1 MTLDFKYQSQMVMM
15 VMMVVLQVMEAMIQL
30 VVELEVLYRQETIP
44 QVEMEL
50 HK

>member
-1 MTLDFKYQSQMVMM
+1 MTLDFKYQSQMVMQG
-15 VMMVVLQVMEAMIQL
+15 MMVVLQVMEVMIQL